1 MRSVVVDFTCIK
13 NIWLNQDGFEIKFC
27 KDATPDKEVV
37 GLKIYV
43 YQVSSF
49 ELHSSMLLFENSM
62 GSR

>member
-1 MRSVVVDFTCIK
+1 MRSVVVDLYMHK
-13 NIWLNQDGFEIKFC
+13 KIWLNQGDFYIKFC

-49 ELHSSMLLFENSM
+49 ELHSSMLLFKNSM
-62 GSR
+62 EPR